1 MCGVCVCLG
10 LVFVISMYVYE
21 CVCVCCQ
28 LILTWFTDWSLLA
41 CLLFAVD
48 VVVVGWQLI
57 FHFHKFFFSFSF
69 FFLFDKTFSLISQRV
84 VVILL
89 CAALLCWSP
98 LLVPSTFLIALAS
111 QMSALA
117 TAIASL

>member
-1 MCGVCVCLG
+1 M
-10 LVFVISMYVYE
+10 
-21 CVCVCCQ
+21 
-28 LILTWFTDWSLLA
+28 LA
-41 CLLFAVD
+41 FAVD

-69 FFLFDKTFSLISQRV
+69 SFSFFFLFDKTFSLISQRV
-84 VVILL
+84 VVVVFVVIVIRL
-89 CAALLCWSP
+89 CAALLCWSLP
-98 LLVPSTFLIALAS
+98 LLVPSTFLVTLAS

>member
-1 MCGVCVCLG
+1 M
-10 LVFVISMYVYE
+10 
-21 CVCVCCQ
+21 
-28 LILTWFTDWSLLA
+28 LA
-41 CLLFAVD
+41 LLFAVD

-84 VVILL
+84 VVVVVVILL

>member
-1 MCGVCVCLG
+1 M
-10 LVFVISMYVYE
+10 
-21 CVCVCCQ
+21 
-28 LILTWFTDWSLLA
+28 LA
-41 CLLFAVD
+41 LLFAVD

-84 VVILL
+84 VVVVVVVILL

>member
-1 MCGVCVCLG
+1 M
-10 LVFVISMYVYE
+10 
-21 CVCVCCQ
+21 
-28 LILTWFTDWSLLA
+28 LA
-41 CLLFAVD
+41 FAVD

-69 FFLFDKTFSLISQRV
+69 SFFFFLFDKTFSLISQRV
-84 VVILL
+84 VVVVVVVVIVIRL
-89 CAALLCWSP
+89 CAALLCWSLP
-98 LLVPSTFLIALAS
+98 LLVPSTFLVTLAS